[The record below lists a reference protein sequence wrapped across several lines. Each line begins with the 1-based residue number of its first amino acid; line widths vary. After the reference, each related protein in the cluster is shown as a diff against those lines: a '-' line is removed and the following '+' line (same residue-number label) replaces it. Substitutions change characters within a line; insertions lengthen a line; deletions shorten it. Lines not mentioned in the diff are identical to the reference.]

1 MDTYG
6 VLSED
11 VREFLE
17 VHNNRYGYSTDE
29 NTLLEVLTEGRVVYR
44 QKTNDTR
51 WWYDEDVV
59 VCIDGRYVAY
69 PWAVS
74 TRDMSAQES
83 GWEMC
88 LDEVGFVRAVE
99 KTIIVYE

>member
-29 NTLLEVLTEGRVVYR
+29 GTLLEVLTEGLVVSR
-44 QKTNDTR
+44 QKIDDSR
-51 WWYDEDVV
+51 WWYDEIVV
-59 VCIDGRYVAY
+59 VCIDGRYIRY

-83 GWEMC
+83 GWEMY
-88 LDEVGFVRAVE
+88 LDCICFVRPIE
-99 KTIIVYE
+99 KMITVYE